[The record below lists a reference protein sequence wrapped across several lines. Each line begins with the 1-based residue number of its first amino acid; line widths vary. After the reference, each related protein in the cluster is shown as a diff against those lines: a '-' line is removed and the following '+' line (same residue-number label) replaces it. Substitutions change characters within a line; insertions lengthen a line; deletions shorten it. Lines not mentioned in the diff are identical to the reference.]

1 MLFFDFGV
9 INMSFILAYLLM
21 TKSFKKRWKIIQD
34 EILNKKWNR
43 IYSES
48 NIKKVIKNRYKYWEI
63 KTNNSY
69 VYQKMNKLLDRKVYV
84 EVRNIPKEYASSCW
98 YVNVFDL
105 HKELTHII
113 ELYHMPRKNSKI
125 YTEEERKY
133 MNDLRN
139 HGMIK

>member
-1 MLFFDFGV
+1 M
-9 INMSFILAYLLM
+9 FISAYLLM

-63 KTNNSY
+63 RTDNSY
-69 VYQKMNKLLDRKVYV
+69 VYQKMNKLLDRKVFI
-84 EVRNIPKEYASSCW
+84 EVWNIPKEYANSCW

-113 ELYHMPRKNSKI
+113 ELYHLPKKNSKI
-125 YTEEERKY
+125 YTEEEKRY

-139 HGMIK
+139 HGMIR

>member
-1 MLFFDFGV
+1 LLFKRFGV
-9 INMSFILAYLLM
+9 INKRFILAYLLM

-48 NIKKVIKNRYKYWEI
+48 SIKKVIKNRYKYWEI

-69 VYQKMNKLLDRKVYV
+69 VYQKMNKLLDRKVFI

-113 ELYHMPRKNSKI
+113 ELYHMPKKNSKI

-133 MNDLRN
+133 MNDLKN
-139 HGMIK
+139 YGMIK

>member
-1 MLFFDFGV
+1 M
-9 INMSFILAYLLM
+9 
-21 TKSFKKRWKIIQD
+21 
-34 EILNKKWNR
+34 
-43 IYSES
+43 
-48 NIKKVIKNRYKYWEI
+48 IKNRYKYWEI

-69 VYQKMNKLLDRKVYV
+69 VYQKMNKLLDRKVFV

-113 ELYHMPRKNSKI
+113 KLYHMPKKNSKI

-133 MNDLRN
+133 MNDLKN
-139 HGMIK
+139 YGMIK

>member
-1 MLFFDFGV
+1 MLFFDFRV
-9 INMSFILAYLLM
+9 INKRLFLAYLLM

-63 KTNNSY
+63 RTDNSY
-69 VYQKMNKLLDRKVYV
+69 VYQKMNKLLDRKVFI
-84 EVRNIPKEYASSCW
+84 EVWNIPKEYANSCW

-113 ELYHMPRKNSKI
+113 ELYHLPKKNSKI
-125 YTEEERKY
+125 YTEEEKRY

-139 HGMIK
+139 HGMIR

>member
-1 MLFFDFGV
+1 M
-9 INMSFILAYLLM
+9 AYLLM

-34 EILNKKWNR
+34 EILNKKGSR

-48 NIKKVIKNRYKYWEI
+48 SIKKVIKNRYKYWEI
-63 KTNNSY
+63 RTDNSY
-69 VYQKMNKLLDRKVYV
+69 VYQKMNKLLDRKVFI
-84 EVRNIPKEYASSCW
+84 EVWNIPKEYANSCW

-113 ELYHMPRKNSKI
+113 ELYHLPKKNSKI
-125 YTEEERKY
+125 YTEDEKRY

-139 HGMIK
+139 HGMIR